1 MTLAPRVAAIHDL
14 SALGRCSMTVILPVL
29 STMGVQCCPLL
40 TASLSAH
47 TGFPASSGGVI
58 LDLTAQMEGT
68 AAHWEK
74 LGITFDAIYS
84 GFLISEAQAETV
96 LSFFRRFRRSD
107 TLVLADPVM
116 GDHGKP
122 YRTCTPALRRAVAEL
137 AEQADVITPNLTE
150 AALLLGE
157 DYSSA
162 PRTWAEAQEWMHR
175 LSLRGRRSVV
185 LTGVSFAEGQVGA
198 ACLDTPGGQ
207 ASFAMAKR
215 EPVQFPGTGDL
226 FASILL
232 GGLLCGETLDA
243 ANRRAVQ
250 FVQQCAAHTIALGTP
265 PAEGVQFEPLLKEFI
280 RTIP

>member
-1 MTLAPRVAAIHDL
+1 MILAPRAAAIHDL

-29 STMGVQCCPLL
+29 SAMGVQCCPLL

-47 TGFPASSGGVI
+47 TGFPASSRGVI
-58 LDLTAQMEGT
+58 LDMTAQMERT
-68 AAHWEK
+68 AAHWEE

-84 GFLISEAQAETV
+84 GFLASEAQAEII
-96 LSFFRRFRRSD
+96 LQFFRRFRRPG
-107 TLVLADPVM
+107 TLVLTDPVM

-157 DYSSA
+157 DYSNL
-162 PRTWAEAQEWMHR
+162 PQTWAEAQEWLHR
-175 LSLRGRRSVV
+175 LSLNGRRSVV

-198 ACLDTPGGQ
+198 ACLDTASGQ
-207 ASFAMAKR
+207 MSFAMTRR
-215 EPVQFPGTGDL
+215 EPMQFPGTGDL

-232 GGLLCGETLDA
+232 GGLLRGEALDA

-250 FVQQCAAHTIALGTP
+250 FVQLCVARTIALGTP
-265 PAEGVQFEPLLKEFI
+265 SAEGVQFEPLLKELI
-280 RTIP
+280 RTIS